1 MKSRTRPQFAQLIA
15 LLLAFSLVAVAC
27 GGDDGDDAT
36 GDDGEVAVGDDGADG
51 DDGGDGGDDGDDGDA
66 PTTTAAPVENVTE
79 GNVCI
84 GDACDEPTG
93 EDEAAPEPVA
103 GGTLRVA
110 VEAETDGLNPAANNF
125 AVSAYIMAF
134 AIFDPLFYIDE
145 DGNWFPFLAE
155 SATPVGDGSSW
166 QVKVREGITFH
177 DGTPLNADAL
187 IANFE
192 TAITDPIISLAIV
205 PSYPAENRYEKID
218 EYTLQYNLI
227 RPSAHFPIN
236 LTGQLGMVASPTW
249 LAAAAEDD
257 SLNQR
262 PVGTG
267 PYTIETRNQ
276 DVSTKV
282 VKNPDYWR
290 GTDHIY
296 LDAIEF
302 FITTDTALAAEQVA
316 AGELDV
322 VVTSNADATLTL
334 RGADNVSTFEN
345 LYSGEDFIMLNTR
358 VAPTDD
364 LRVRQALTFA
374 TDRQAYHDLIAQGT
388 KPLADSMYHPDLI
401 WNNPDVVQEGNM
413 FDQAGPLVDS
423 YCGEFPENCSD
434 GKVKIELQFSG
445 PSTLQTRIMDV
456 LSAGWEP
463 YFEVERQ
470 QLPQDQHILQ
480 TAIGQFQVVT
490 WRQFGAVDP
499 DNEVVWLECATAT
512 GGITLNWVR
521 LCNEDRDA
529 LLFEQRAT
537 ADLDRRVEIMQ
548 EIQAEIQSTY
558 TYIFLTHANWTVG
571 FRNAVKNIC
580 GQTGPDGVVLVCNN
594 QGRGFYHNVWIDEG

>member
-1 MKSRTRPQFAQLIA
+1 MRSRTRPGMIAQLIA
-15 LLLAFSLVAVAC
+15 LLLALSLVAVAC
-27 GGDDGDDAT
+27 GGDDDGGTT
-36 GDDGEVAVGDDGADG
+36 GDDGEVAVGDDG
-51 DDGGDGGDDGDDGDA
+51 DDGDDA
-66 PTTTAAPVENVTE
+66 TPTTAAPVEDVTE

-84 GDACDEPTG
+84 GDACDEQTG
-93 EDEAAPEPVA
+93 EDEEGPQPVT
-103 GGTLRVA
+103 GGTLRIA

-125 AVSAYIMAF
+125 AVSAYTMGF
-134 AIFDPLFYIDE
+134 AIFDPLFYIDR

-155 SATPVGDGSSW
+155 SATPIGDGSSW

-177 DGTPLNADAL
+177 DGTPLNADSL

-192 TAITDPIISLAIV
+192 AAITDPIISLAIK

-218 EYTLQYNLI
+218 DLTLQYNLI

-236 LTGQLGMVASPTW
+236 LSSQLGMVASPTW
-249 LAAAAEDD
+249 LAAAAEND
-257 SLNQR
+257 SLNQA

-267 PYTIETRNQ
+267 PFILESRNQ

-290 GTDHIY
+290 GTDDIY

-316 AGELDV
+316 AGELDL
-322 VVTSNADATLTL
+322 VVTSNSDATLTL
-334 RGADNVSTFEN
+334 RDAENVSTFEN
-345 LYSGEDFIMLNTR
+345 LHSGEDFIMLNTR
-358 VAPTDD
+358 AVPMDD
-364 LRVRQALTFA
+364 IRVRQALTFA
-374 TDRQAYHDLIAQGT
+374 TDRQAYHDLIGQGT
-388 KPLADSMYHPDLI
+388 QPLADSMYHPDLI

-413 FDQAGPLVDS
+413 ADRAGPLVDA
-423 YCGEFPENCSD
+423 YCAEFSENCSN
-434 GKVKIELQFSG
+434 GKVNIELQFSG
-445 PSTLQTRIMDV
+445 PSTRQTRIMDV

-490 WRQFGAVDP
+490 WRQFGAADP

-529 LLFEQRAT
+529 LLFEQRASE
-537 ADLDRRVEIMQ
+537 DPDRRVEIMQ
-548 EIQAEIQSTY
+548 GIQAEIQSTY
-558 TYIFLTHANWTVG
+558 SYIFLTHANWTVG

-580 GQTGPDGVVLVCNN
+580 GQTGPDGAVLVCNN

>member
-1 MKSRTRPQFAQLIA
+1 MKSSTRPGMFGRLIVLLMA
-15 LLLAFSLVAVAC
+15 LCLVAVAC
-27 GGDDGDDAT
+27 GGGDSATSGGDD
-36 GDDGEVAVGDDGADG
+36 VAVGGGSDTG
-51 DDGGDGGDDGDDGDA
+51 DTGSDTGDTAGGDA
-66 PTTTAAPVENVTE
+66 PTTTAAPVEDAAE

-84 GDACDEPTG
+84 GDACDEATVTN
-93 EDEAAPEPVA
+93 EEQAPQPVS

-125 AVSAYIMAF
+125 AVSAYTMGYAL
-134 AIFDPLFYIDE
+134 FDPLFYIDR

-155 SATPVGDGSSW
+155 SAEPIGDGSSW
-166 QVKVREGITFH
+166 LVKVREGITFH

-192 TAITDPIISLAIV
+192 TAINDPIISLAFV
-205 PSYPAENRYEKID
+205 SSFPAENRLEKID
-218 EYTLQYNLI
+218 DLTVQYNLI

-236 LTGQLGMVASPTW
+236 FTSQLGMVASPTW
-249 LAAAAEDD
+249 LAAAAQDD
-257 SLNQR
+257 SLNQE

-267 PYTIETRNQ
+267 PFKFESRTQ

-290 GTDHIY
+290 GTDDIH

-316 AGELDV
+316 AGELDL
-322 VVTSNADATLTL
+322 VVTSNSDATLTL
-334 RGADNVSTFEN
+334 RDAASVSTFEN
-345 LYSGEDFIMLNTR
+345 LYSEEEFIMMNTGA
-358 VAPTDD
+358 APMDD
-364 LRVRQALTFA
+364 IRVRQALTFA
-374 TDRQAYHDLIAQGT
+374 TDREAFHDLIGQGT
-388 KPLADSMYHPDLI
+388 MPLADSMYHPDLI

-413 FDQAGPLVDS
+413 ADRAGPLVDE
-423 YCGEFPENCSD
+423 YCAEVPENCSN
-434 GKVKIELQFSG
+434 GKVRIELQFSG
-445 PSTLQTRIMDV
+445 PSTRQTRIMDV

-480 TAIGQFQVVT
+480 TATGQFQVVT

-512 GGITLNWVR
+512 GVITLNWVR
-521 LCNEDRDA
+521 LCKEDRDA
-529 LLFEQRAT
+529 LMFEQRAT

-548 EIQAEIQSTY
+548 EIQAEINSTY
-558 TYIFLTHANWTVG
+558 TYVFLTHANWTVG

-580 GQTGPDGVVLVCNN
+580 GQTGPDDTLLVCNN

>member
-1 MKSRTRPQFAQLIA
+1 MKSRTRPAMFAQLIA
-15 LLLAFSLVAVAC
+15 LLLALALVAAAC
-27 GGDDGDDAT
+27 GGDDDGDAT
-36 GDDGEVAVGDDGADG
+36 GDDSEVAVGDDGDT
-51 DDGGDGGDDGDDGDA
+51 GDDGDA
-66 PTTTAAPVENVTE
+66 PSTTAAPVEDVTE

-125 AVSAYIMAF
+125 AVSAYTMGF
-134 AIFDPLFYIDE
+134 AIFDPLFYIDK

-236 LTGQLGMVASPTW
+236 LTSQLGMVASPTW

-257 SLNQR
+257 SLNQW

-267 PYTIETRNQ
+267 PFVIESRNQ

-290 GTDHIY
+290 GTDDIY
-296 LDAIEF
+296 VDAIEF
-302 FITTDTALAAEQVA
+302 FITTDTALAAEQLA
-316 AGELDV
+316 AGDLDIV
-322 VVTSNADATLTL
+322 ITDNADATLTL
-334 RGADNVSTFEN
+334 RDADNVSTFEN
-345 LYSGEDFIMLNTR
+345 LYSGERFVMLNTR
-358 VAPTDD
+358 ATPMDD
-364 LRVRQALTFA
+364 IRVRQALTFA
-374 TDRQAYHDLIAQGT
+374 TDRTAYYDLIAQRT
-388 KPLADSMYHPDLI
+388 APLADSMYHPDLI

-423 YCGEFPENCSD
+423 YCADFAENCTN
-434 GKVKIELQFSG
+434 GKVNIELQFSG
-445 PSTLQTRIMDV
+445 PSTLQTRIADV
-456 LSAGWEP
+456 LSDGWEP
-463 YFEVERQ
+463 YFEIERQ

-537 ADLDRRVEIMQ
+537 GDLDRRVEIMQ
-548 EIQAEIQSTY
+548 EIQAEIQATY
-558 TYIFLTHANWTVG
+558 SYIFLTHANWTVG

>member
-1 MKSRTRPQFAQLIA
+1 MRSRTRPGMIAQLIA
-15 LLLAFSLVAVAC
+15 LLLALSLVAVAC
-27 GGDDGDDAT
+27 GGDDDGDTT
-36 GDDGEVAVGDDGADG
+36 GYDGEVAVGDDG
-51 DDGGDGGDDGDDGDA
+51 DDGGDA
-66 PTTTAAPVENVTE
+66 TPTTAAPVEDITE

-84 GDACDEPTG
+84 GDACDD
-93 EDEAAPEPVA
+93 DEAPQPVT
-103 GGTLRVA
+103 GGTLRIA

-125 AVSAYIMAF
+125 AVSAYTMGF
-134 AIFDPLFYIDE
+134 AIFDPLFYIE
-145 DGNWFPFLAE
+145 KIDGDGKWFPFLAE
-155 SATPVGDGSSW
+155 SATPIGDGSSW

-218 EYTLQYNLI
+218 DLTLQYNLI
-227 RPSAHFPIN
+227 RPSEHFPIN
-236 LTGQLGMVASPTW
+236 LTSQLGMVASPTW
-249 LAAAAEDD
+249 LAAAAEDGN
-257 SLNQR
+257 LNQA

-267 PYTIETRNQ
+267 PFMLESRTQ
-276 DVSTKV
+276 DVSTKL

-290 GTDHIY
+290 GTDDIY
-296 LDAIEF
+296 LDAIEV
-302 FITTDTALAAEQVA
+302 FITTDTALAAEQLA

-322 VVTSNADATLTL
+322 VVTSNSDATLTL
-334 RGADNVSTFEN
+334 RGAENVSTFEN
-345 LYSGEDFIMLNTR
+345 LYSGEDFIMMNTR
-358 VAPTDD
+358 AAETDD
-364 LRVRQALTFA
+364 NPMADIRVRQALTFA
-374 TDRQAYHDLIAQGT
+374 TDREGYHKFIGQET

-413 FDQAGPLVDS
+413 PDLAGPLVDS
-423 YCGEFPENCSD
+423 YCAEFSENCSD

-445 PSTLQTRIMDV
+445 PSTLQNRIMAV
-456 LSAGWEP
+456 LIAGWEP

-470 QLPQDQHILQ
+470 QLLQDDHITE

-499 DNEVVWLECATAT
+499 DNEVVWLECATAE
-512 GGITLNWVR
+512 GFITLNWVR

-537 ADLDRRVEIMQ
+537 ANLDRRVEIMR
-548 EIQAEIQSTY
+548 EIQAEIQATY
-558 TYIFLTHANWTVG
+558 SYIFLTHANWTVG

-580 GQTGPDGVVLVCNN
+580 GQTGPDEAVLVCNN

>member
-1 MKSRTRPQFAQLIA
+1 MA
-15 LLLAFSLVAVAC
+15 LLLALCLVAAAC
-27 GGDDGDDAT
+27 GGGDDGGAT
-36 GDDGEVAVGDDGADG
+36 SADG
-51 DDGGDGGDDGDDGDA
+51 DVAVAGDGGAGDGGGDGPA
-66 PTTTAAPVENVTE
+66 TTAAPVEDVIE

-84 GDACDEPTG
+84 GDACDEPVV
-93 EDEAAPEPVA
+93 EDEQGPQPVS

-125 AVSAYIMAF
+125 AVSAYTMGY
-134 AIFDPLFYIDE
+134 AIFDPLFYIDR

-218 EYTLQYNLI
+218 DLTLQYNLI

-236 LTGQLGMVASPTW
+236 LTSQLGMMASPAW
-249 LAAAAEDD
+249 LAAAAQDD
-257 SLNQR
+257 SLNQA

-267 PYTIETRNQ
+267 PFMLESRNQ

-290 GTDHIY
+290 GTDDIH

-302 FITTDTALAAEQVA
+302 FITTDPALAAEQVA

-322 VVTSNADATLTL
+322 VVHSNSDATLTL
-334 RGADNVSTFEN
+334 REAANVSTFEN
-345 LYSGEDFIMLNTR
+345 LYSGEEFIMMNTR
-358 VAPTDD
+358 AAPMDD
-364 LRVRQALTFA
+364 IRVRQALTFA
-374 TDRQAYHDLIAQGT
+374 TDREAFRDLIGQGT
-388 KPLADSMYHPDLI
+388 MPLADSMYHPDLI

-413 FDQAGPLVDS
+413 ADRAGPLVAA
-423 YCGEFPENCSD
+423 YCGEVPENCSN
-434 GKVKIELQFSG
+434 GRVKIELQFSG
-445 PSTLQTRIMDV
+445 PSTRQNRIMDV
-456 LSAGWEP
+456 LAAGWEP
-463 YFEVERQ
+463 YFDVERQ

-480 TAIGQFQVVT
+480 TALGQFQVVT

-512 GGITLNWVR
+512 GPITLNWVR

-537 ADLDRRVEIMQ
+537 AERDRRVEIMQ
-548 EIQAEIQSTY
+548 EIQVEINAAY
-558 TYIFLTHANWTVG
+558 TYVFLTHANWTVG

-580 GQTGPDGVVLVCNN
+580 GQTGPDDTVLVCNN

>member
-1 MKSRTRPQFAQLIA
+1 MRSRTRPPMFGQILA
-15 LLLAFSLVAVAC
+15 LLLALCLVAVAC
-27 GGDDGDDAT
+27 GGDD
-36 GDDGEVAVGDDGADG
+36 DGGTG
-51 DDGGDGGDDGDDGDA
+51 DDGGDVAVGDGGGGGDDDGA
-66 PTTTAAPVENVTE
+66 PTTTAAPVEDVIE

-84 GDACDEPTG
+84 GDACDEASTG
-93 EDEAAPEPVA
+93 DDEVPQPVP
-103 GGTLRVA
+103 GGTLRIA
-110 VEAETDGLNPAANNF
+110 VEAETDGLNPTANNF
-125 AVSAYIMAF
+125 AVSAYTMGF
-134 AIFDPLFYIDE
+134 TIFDPLFYIDR

-155 SATPVGDGSSW
+155 SATSIGDGSSW

-192 TAITDPIISLAIV
+192 AAITDPIISLAIV
-205 PSYPAENRYEKID
+205 PNYTSENRVEKID
-218 EYTLQYNLI
+218 DLTVQYNLI
-227 RPSAHFPIN
+227 RPSAHFPVN
-236 LTGQLGMVASPTW
+236 LTSQLGMMASPAW
-249 LAAAAEDD
+249 LAAAAEND
-257 SLNQR
+257 SLNQA

-267 PYTIETRNQ
+267 PFMLESRNQ

-290 GTDHIY
+290 GTDDIY

-302 FITTDTALAAEQVA
+302 FITTDTALAAEQMG
-316 AGELDV
+316 AGDLDV
-322 VVTSNADATLTL
+322 VVTSNSDATLTL
-334 RGADNVSTFEN
+334 RDADGVSTFEN
-345 LYSGEDFIMLNTR
+345 LYSAENFVMMNTR
-358 VAPTDD
+358 AAPTDD
-364 LRVRQALTFA
+364 IRVRQALTFA
-374 TDRQAYHDLIAQGT
+374 TDRQAYHDLIGQGT
-388 KPLADSMYHPDLI
+388 MPLADSMYHPDLI
-401 WNNPDVVQEGNM
+401 WNNADVVQEGNM
-413 FDQAGPLVDS
+413 GDRAGPLVDA
-423 YCGEFPENCSD
+423 YCADFPGNCSN

-445 PSTLQTRIMDV
+445 PSTLQDRIMDV

-490 WRQFGAVDP
+490 WRQFGSIEP

-521 LCNEDRDA
+521 LCSEDRDA

-537 ADLDRRVEIMQ
+537 TDLDRRVEIMQ
-548 EIQAEIQSTY
+548 EIQSEIQSTY
-558 TYIFLTHANWTVG
+558 TYIFLTHTNWTVG

-580 GQTGPDGVVLVCNN
+580 GQTGPDDIVLVCNN
-594 QGRGFYHNVWIDEG
+594 EGRGFYHNVWIDEG

>member
-1 MKSRTRPQFAQLIA
+1 MKSRTRPRMLAKLLA
-15 LLLAFSLVAVAC
+15 LLLAMCLVAVAC
-27 GGDDGDDAT
+27 GGDDDD
-36 GDDGEVAVGDDGADG
+36 
-51 DDGGDGGDDGDDGDA
+51 GDGGSGDDDGST
-66 PTTTAAPVENVTE
+66 PTTTAAPVEDVTE

-84 GDACDEPTG
+84 GDACDDVTG
-93 EDEAAPEPVA
+93 EGDEVPEPVP
-103 GGTLRVA
+103 GGTLRIA
-110 VEAETDGLNPAANNF
+110 VEAETDGLNPTANNF
-125 AVSAYIMAF
+125 AVAAYTMGF
-134 AIFDPLFYIDE
+134 PVFDPLFYIDE

-155 SATPVGDGSSW
+155 SATPIGDGSSW

-218 EYTLQYNLI
+218 DLTLQYNLI

-236 LTGQLGMVASPTW
+236 LTSQLGMMASPAW
-249 LAAAAEDD
+249 LAAAAEDE
-257 SLNQR
+257 SLHQE

-267 PYTIETRNQ
+267 PFLFDSRAQ
-276 DVSTKV
+276 DVSTRL
-282 VKNPDYWR
+282 VKNPNYWR
-290 GTDHIY
+290 GTDEIY
-296 LDAIEF
+296 LDAIEV

-316 AGELDV
+316 AGELDMV
-322 VVTSNADATLTL
+322 ITTNADATLTL
-334 RGADNVSTFEN
+334 RDAENVSTFEN
-345 LYSGEDFIMLNTR
+345 LYSGENFVMLNTR
-358 VAPTDD
+358 AAPMDD
-364 LRVRQALTFA
+364 IRVRQAITFA
-374 TDRQAYHDLIAQGT
+374 TDRQAYHDLIGQGT
-388 KPLADSMYHPDLI
+388 SPLADSMYHPDLI
-401 WNNPDVVQEGNM
+401 WNNPDVVQQGNEPER
-413 FDQAGPLVDS
+413 AGPLVDD
-423 YCGEFPENCSD
+423 YCADFPENCSN
-434 GKVKIELQFSG
+434 GKVGIELQFSG

-521 LCNEDRDA
+521 LCDENRDA

-537 ADLDRRVEIMQ
+537 ADTERRVEVMQ
-548 EIQAEIQSTY
+548 EIQAEINATY

-571 FRNAVKNIC
+571 FRNEVKNLC

-594 QGRGFYHNVWIDEG
+594 QGRGFYHNIWIDEG